1 MSRLSLPL
9 ACLAVLFANAVDSAA
24 AQPPAK
30 AAAAPAPA
38 PDSGERSLL
47 RAQVLLD
54 RAHFSPGEIDGQ
66 AGSNQ
71 RRAVSGF
78 QAARGLNASGE
89 LDDATWQALAQDTA
103 PALVAYTLT
112 AEDVAGPFP
121 KIPEDTAEK
130 AKLPALGY
138 ESVEERLG
146 ERFHAAPALLRALNP
161 SIDFAQAGAN
171 VQVPNVLG
179 TAALP
184 KAAKLLVDKSD
195 STVRLLDAN
204 GAILAQFPASTGS
217 EHDPLPIGEWKI
229 KGVVRQPTFHYNPK
243 LFWDAD
249 KSDKKATL
257 AAGPNNPV
265 GEVWIDLS
273 KDHYGLHGTPDPA
286 RVGKAQSHGCVRLT
300 NWDALT
306 VAAAV
311 NASVPVTMQE

>member
-9 ACLAVLFANAVDSAA
+9 ACLAVLLASAA
-24 AQPPAK
+24 GNTSAQPPSKTEAST
-30 AAAAPAPA
+30 AA
-38 PDSGERSLL
+38 PDSSERSPL

-66 AGSNQ
+66 QGSNQ

-78 QAARGLNASGE
+78 QQARGLTVSGE
-89 LDDATWQALAQDTA
+89 LDDATWQALAQDSA

-112 AEDVAGPFP
+112 ADDVAGPFP

-161 SIDFAQAGAN
+161 SVDFGQAGAS

-184 KAAKLLVDKSD
+184 KAAKLVVDKSD
-195 STVRLLDAN
+195 STVRLLDAG

-217 EHDPLPIGEWKI
+217 EHDPLPIGDWKI